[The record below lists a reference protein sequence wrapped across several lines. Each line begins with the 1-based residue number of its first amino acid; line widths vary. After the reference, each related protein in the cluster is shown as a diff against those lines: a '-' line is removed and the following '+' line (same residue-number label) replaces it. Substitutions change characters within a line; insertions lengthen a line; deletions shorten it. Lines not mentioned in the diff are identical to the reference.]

1 MQNNTEFS
9 ELRIQQE
16 LNIFFNYNL
25 VQINEW
31 LDTPIPRLEGQ
42 CPRILLL
49 TEEKRE
55 ELFQVLK
62 EMQFGDIV

>member
-1 MQNNTEFS
+1 MQKNTEFS
-9 ELRIQQE
+9 EWQLLDE

-25 VQINEW
+25 VQMNEW

-49 TEEKRE
+49 TDENRK
-55 ELFQVLK
+55 ELFQLLQ
-62 EMQFGDIV
+62 EMKFGDIA